1 MPITIKT
8 DEQLLVPEV
17 AAVDNDVMPHAHPPS
32 KPVPDV
38 PVNFLL
44 QPEVDAT
51 VTLSA
56 AAQHVATVRLLSE
69 ATAAL
74 GLDDASVA
82 TQKKKKHIIN
92 KLLILDV
99 DAFRLIR
106 EKLRA
111 KNLGTKER
119 NAEEVERKDPKQQSV
134 VL

>member
-17 AAVDNDVMPHAHPPS
+17 AAVDHDVMPYAHPQS
-32 KPVPDV
+32 KPVPDA

-119 NAEEVERKDPKQQSV
+119 NAEEVERKDPKQQPV
-134 VL
+134 V